1 MSVYEQSN
9 PEDIARKLDE
19 RLVELQSLFEMS
31 QVLNA
36 SLQLDAILNN
46 LLLTPMGRMM
56 ISRGMVLISEKS
68 DSVFT
73 VKLVKGLP
81 KELLGAK
88 VDFEGPPAHPFDPCD
103 VQHESTAIS
112 EFFCNK
118 DIQLVLPIVGN
129 NDIHGFV
136 GLGPKISAI
145 PFSDSEVEYL
155 SSLTNIAATSLQ
167 NAMMFKTLRKVN
179 RRLDKKVQELHTLF
193 DIGKELNST
202 LDEGKVTNLLIYAI
216 MGELMINRCFVFL
229 RRENGLELA
238 DYKGFNIGDAE
249 QQTLQSEAL
258 LQALLLCSESISVSD
273 NHLPEP
279 LSPLKDLPFE
289 VLVPMRIQ
297 NDTRGMLL
305 IGEKLTGGEFQR
317 DEIEFLTTLANQ
329 AIIAIENARLFQDS
343 LEKQKIEDE
352 LNIARDIQQRLLPDS
367 KPHWPTVDI
376 QGLNI
381 PSLQVGGDYY
391 DIISMDDHRIAVVV
405 ADVSGKGVGASLLMA
420 NLQASIHSL
429 IDIEADMT
437 ERIAKINNLIHAGT
451 SYDKFITL
459 FYGEYDTHT
468 RTFRYINAGHN
479 PPYWIKNDKSIHT
492 LDVGGL
498 LLGMMPNIEYE
509 SETLELSVGDSVV
522 LFTDGVT
529 EAMNPEE
536 EEYGEDRLLQ
546 FLRESKEY
554 ETQPFIESIVESIKK
569 FARGAPQSDDVTI
582 VGLHVTGR

>member
-56 ISRGMVLISEKS
+56 ISKGMVLIDETS
-68 DSVFT
+68 DSVFA
-73 VKLVKGLP
+73 VRLVKGLSR
-81 KELLGAK
+81 ELLGTRMF
-88 VDFEGPPAHPFDPCD
+88 FEAPPARPFNPSD
-103 VQHESTAIS
+103 VQQVATSVS
-112 EFFCNK
+112 DFFRTK
-118 DIQLVLPIVGN
+118 DLQLVLPIVGN
-129 NDIHGFV
+129 NDILGFV
-136 GLGPKISAI
+136 GLGPKLSGV

-155 SSLTNIAATSLQ
+155 SSLTNIAATALQ
-167 NAMMFKTLRKVN
+167 NAMMFKTLRQVN

-202 LDEGKVTNLLIYAI
+202 LDEDKVTNLLIYAI

-229 RRENGLELA
+229 RREDGLELT
-238 DYKGFNIGDAE
+238 DYKGFNLGEPE
-249 QQTLQSEAL
+249 QQTLQSEAV
-258 LQALLLCSESISVSD
+258 LQALALCSESIKISD
-273 NHLPEP
+273 NHLPKP

-297 NDTRGMLL
+297 NDTRGILL
-305 IGEKLTGGEFQR
+305 IGEKLTGGEFQT

-329 AIIAIENARLFQDS
+329 AIIAIENARLFQES

-352 LNIARDIQQRLLPDS
+352 LNIARDIQRRLLPDS
-367 KPHWPTVDI
+367 KPNWPTVDI

-437 ERIAKINNLIHAGT
+437 ERIAKINNLIYAGT

-459 FYGEYDTHT
+459 FYGEYDTQT

-479 PPYWIKNDKSIHT
+479 PPYRIKTDGSIQT

-498 LLGMMPNIEYE
+498 LLGMMPNIVYE
-509 SETLELSVGDSVV
+509 SETLELSVGDSIV

-529 EAMNPEE
+529 EAKNPEDD
-536 EEYGEDRLLQ
+536 EYGEDRLIQLLQ
-546 FLRESKEY
+546 NPIKY
-554 ETQPFIESIVESIKK
+554 DTQTLIENIVESIND

-582 VGLHVTGR
+582 VGLEVVG